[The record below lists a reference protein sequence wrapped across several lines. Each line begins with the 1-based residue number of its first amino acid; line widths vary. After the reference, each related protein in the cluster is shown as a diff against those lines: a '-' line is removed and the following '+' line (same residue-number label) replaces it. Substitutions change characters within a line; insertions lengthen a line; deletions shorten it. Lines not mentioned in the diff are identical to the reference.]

1 MSREQS
7 FVTHKPIL
15 LAIIG
20 AAACLAAVPARAQAA
35 PDQGE
40 VAIDGSVAP
49 LCILGN
55 PDPALVDL
63 GVLINISGTRAGRIR
78 TIANQNVV
86 LANSFC
92 NFAGSVVTITANAML
107 ASDVTPPPA
116 SFARAVNYTATASG
130 WTNND
135 ASATTSALA
144 NGANPSATGTGAT
157 QPLPKN
163 ANIGVQLSN
172 FTAPGDAYLVAGD
185 YAGSVVVTLGP
196 AAVSN

>member
-1 MSREQS
+1 MAQI
-7 FVTHKPIL
+7 H
-15 LAIIG
+15 LAIFG
-20 AAACLAAVPARAQAA
+20 AAMLFAAAPAMAQAVP
-35 PDQGE
+35 DEGH

-55 PDPALVDL
+55 PDPAVVNL
-63 GVLINISGTRAGRIR
+63 GILINTSGTRIGRIR

-135 ASATTSALA
+135 ANATTSALA
-144 NGANPSATGTGAT
+144 NGANPAATGTGAT
-157 QPLPKN
+157 QPLPKT

-172 FTAPGDAYLVAGD
+172 FTAPGDTYLVAGD
-185 YAGSVVVTLGP
+185 YAGSVVITLGP
-196 AAVSN
+196 AAVSD

>member
-1 MSREQS
+1 MI
-7 FVTHKPIL
+7 TKPVL
-15 LAIIG
+15 LAIVG
-20 AAACLAAVPARAQAA
+20 AVGLSAAAPAMAQAVP
-35 PDQGE
+35 DEGH
-40 VAIDGSVAP
+40 VAVDGSVAP

-55 PDPALVDL
+55 PDPAVVNL
-63 GVLINISGTRAGRIR
+63 GILINTSGTRAGRIR
-78 TIANQNVV
+78 TIANQNVL

-107 ASDVTPPPA
+107 ASDTTPPPA

-157 QPLPKN
+157 QPLPKI

-172 FTAPGDAYLVAGD
+172 FTVPGDVYLVAGD
-185 YAGSVVVTLGP
+185 YTGTVVVTLGP